1 MPICQHVPVDC
12 SIINVNRDNRISVL
26 ANFQINT
33 DEIQMVLNT
42 RYVGYA
48 IFYDYE
54 HKILVMYIC
63 QILAS

>member
-1 MPICQHVPVDC
+1 MPICQHVWVDC

-33 DEIQMVLNT
+33 DQVQMVLNT

-48 IFYDYE
+48 IFYEYE
-54 HKILVMYIC
+54 HKIFVIYIF
-63 QILAS
+63 QI